1 MVDRIFVED
10 EGCTLLKDIFQN
22 FRSKQAC
29 LLLITLVMNK
39 KDHWICIWDNAMK
52 IPKLPAWNKLQ
63 KFKRNK
69 IIIMAVVCKSANLVS

>member
-39 KDHWICIWDNAMK
+39 KDH
-52 IPKLPAWNKLQ
+52 
-63 KFKRNK
+63 
-69 IIIMAVVCKSANLVS
+69 